1 MQVVVV
7 VAPPCSSL
15 FGVVGWVGGRDRERL
30 GCLDLLLGSVFEVDP
45 EWLGAHVSLVT
56 RRRKEGLASI
66 MQWWWL
72 PLELEMLMMR
82 CGGGG
87 GGPAADSKQIGGNR
101 GGKRE
106 RKRSCLE
113 GCCTVV
119 EREEEIVTTNKVA
132 KIKRNGRTEDNI
144 SWICV
149 V

>member
-30 GCLDLLLGSVFEVDP
+30 GCLDLLLGSVFEVGP

-72 PLELEMLMMR
+72 PLELQMLMMR
-82 CGGGG
+82 CGGG